1 MATTVYEVQDIQL
14 QDGTEVKIKPLDL
27 KRLRRVMKMW
37 DLVTNPAPEAK
48 DGDSESEPKEKEVV
62 EGVTSDSSILD
73 FLAAASKVCLE
84 KEAPE
89 LVKDDDKFEE
99 ALDLPTMWKLMNV
112 CAGITMADP
121 NRPGEA
127 TVLPGLS

>member
-1 MATTVYEVQDIQL
+1 MATTVYEVLDLEL

-37 DLVTNPAPEAK
+37 DLVTSPTPEVKEGEKAPEK
-48 DGDSESEPKEKEVV
+48 VEI
-62 EGVTSDSSILD
+62 EGVTSDTSILD
-73 FLAAASKVCLE
+73 FLAAASKICLE
-84 KEAPE
+84 KEAPK
-89 LVKDDDKFEE
+89 LVADDDKFEE

-112 CAGITMADP
+112 CAGITVQDP

>member
-1 MATTVYEVQDIQL
+1 MATTVYEVLDLEL
-14 QDGTEVKIKPLDL
+14 QDGTEVSVKPLDL

-37 DLVTNPAPEAK
+37 DLVTNPAPAVKE
-48 DGDSESEPKEKEVV
+48 GDKAPEPEEF
-62 EGVTSDSSILD
+62 EGVSSSSSILD

-84 KEAPE
+84 KEAPK
-89 LVKDDDKFEE
+89 LVADDDKFEE

-112 CAGITMADP
+112 CAGITVADP